1 MKHALSYL
9 FVSLALIGAGFLIGY
24 KSHGNGPNPPI
35 KERTDTLIVRDTIT
49 LEKPA
54 YITKRITDT
63 ILIAVTDTLRIRD
76 TLYLPL
82 QREERVYRDSLYMA
96 VVSGYRPSL
105 DRLDI
110 YRTERIVTLHAEPRK
125 WGFGIAAGPGLLI
138 SPDGRAHFGIGVT
151 AGVRWDF

>member
-1 MKHALSYL
+1 MTK
-9 FVSLALIGAGFLIGY
+9 FALIGAGFLIGY

-35 KERTDTLIVRDTIT
+35 SERVDTLIVRDTIT

-63 ILIAVTDTLRIRD
+63 MLVAVTDTVRMRD
-76 TLYLPL
+76 TLYLSLP
-82 QREERVYRDSLYMA
+82 REERVYRDSLYMA

-110 YRTERIVTLHAEPRK
+110 YRTERIVTVYKAPRK

-138 SPDGRAHFGIGVT
+138 SPDGRAHLGIGVT